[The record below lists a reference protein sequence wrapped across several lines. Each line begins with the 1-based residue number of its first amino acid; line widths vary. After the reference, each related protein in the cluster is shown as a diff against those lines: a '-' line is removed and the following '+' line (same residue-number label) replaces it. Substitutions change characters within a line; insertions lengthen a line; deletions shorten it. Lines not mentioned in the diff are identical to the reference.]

1 VTTIFTL
8 LEQGSLWHRWR
19 LALPLAARAMFRLPV
34 QWRADAAPRE
44 AAEEAAAVRAL
55 AHRHRNSDPGFSSD
69 LYAAVDRFERER
81 CEPV

>member
-1 VTTIFTL
+1 MTTIFTL
-8 LEQGSLWHRWR
+8 LDQGSMLHRWR

-34 QWRADAAPRE
+34 HWRADAAQRE
-44 AAEEAAAVRAL
+44 AAEDAAAVRAL
-55 AHRHRNSDPGFSSD
+55 AHSYRNSDPGFASD